1 MARIKQLRQ
10 RKADLLAEAETLT
23 AKEDD
28 GSITEDEAT
37 RLNAISDDGGD
48 LDTVNASI
56 KREERLMDERRSM
69 DAVTDLNVDTPT
81 EAADKLSAQVKKEAG
96 KFKNFGEFLQSVA
109 NAGMNDDTVGATDR
123 RLVWGAATGAG
134 EAVPSDGGF
143 LVQTDQSNVLLN
155 LMHDTGDLMSRVR
168 RIPISGPSNGLN
180 LPTIDQTSRADGS
193 RWGGIRAY
201 WADEADSVTATKPKF
216 RMMELKLKK
225 LMGVGYATDELLA
238 DAVALE
244 SVMTQGFT
252 EELTFKAEDAIV
264 NGTGSGQLLG
274 ILNGGATISV
284 SKESGQAGATIV
296 KANILNM
303 RTRMPIRSR
312 RNAVWLINQDIEPQL
327 HGLEIGG
334 AGSGLMLYRLPGQ
347 QGNNSEFDSLT
358 GWPVLPVEYCATLG
372 TVGDI
377 ILCDLSQYLMID
389 KGGVEQSASMHVRFL
404 NAEQTFRWIVRL
416 DGQPAWSTALTP
428 KNGTVTVS
436 PFVSLA
442 TRA

>member
-1 MARIKQLRQ
+1 MARIKSLRQ
-10 RKADLLAEAETLT
+10 KKADLLAEAETLT

-37 RLNAISDDGGD
+37 RLNAISDDDGD
-48 LDTVNASI
+48 LDQVNGSI
-56 KREERLMDERRSM
+56 AREVRLMDERRSM
-69 DAVTDLNVDTPT
+69 AAIQDINEDTVEEAVAKLPA
-81 EAADKLSAQVKKEAG
+81 EAKKKAETFG
-96 KFKNFGEFLQSVA
+96 SFGEFLQSVA

-123 RLVWGAATGAG
+123 RLIWGAATGAG

-155 LMHDTGDLMSRVR
+155 MMHESGDLMSRVR
-168 RIPISGPSNGLN
+168 RIPISGNANGLN
-180 LPTIDQTSRADGS
+180 LPAINETSRADGS

-201 WADEADSVTATKPKF
+201 WADEADTVTATKPTF
-216 RMMELKLKK
+216 RTMELKLKK
-225 LMGVGYATDELLA
+225 LMGIGYATEELLA
-238 DAVALE
+238 DAAALE

-264 NGTGSGQLLG
+264 NGTGSGQMLG
-274 ILNGGATISV
+274 ILNGGSTISV
-284 SKESGQAGATIV
+284 SKESGQVAATIV

-303 RTRMPIRSR
+303 RTRLPIRSR
-312 RNAVWLINQDIEPQL
+312 RSAVWLINSDIEPQL
-327 HGLEIGG
+327 HGLEVGG
-334 AGSGLMLYRLPGQ
+334 AGSGLMLYRLPGM

-377 ILCDLSQYLMID
+377 ILADLSQYLMID
-389 KGGVEQSASMHVRFL
+389 KGGVQSDASMHVRFI

-416 DGQPAWSTALTP
+416 DGQPAWSSALTP